1 MARRLPKS
9 SSSSTDGKVSLR
21 SSGHSKLI
29 SLQSTNAMVLPGT
42 PIPDVWNRLVP
53 SYQSKVL
60 GASVLHLLWAP
71 RYAEL
76 IREISLKRAMNR
88 CAGYLDSKELERASK
103 KLVSKG
109 ECSIRFGAEKRGH
122 GYSGERGDFCLVG
135 GVVRGNNLA
144 VFYRSL
150 EMIGGFAYDL
160 CLFYELEAALGRTFQ
175 TVTIYTTKAFI
186 FALKGNSNEK
196 LYPKLKEI
204 FRD

>member
-1 MARRLPKS
+1 MVRKLPKS
-9 SSSSTDGKVSLR
+9 SSSLTDGRVSPR
-21 SSGHSKLI
+21 SSGLSKHI

-53 SYQSKVL
+53 EYQSKVL
-60 GASVLHLLWAP
+60 GASVLHLLWEP
-71 RYAEL
+71 KYADEM
-76 IREISLKRAMNR
+76 IKISSKRVKNR
-88 CAGYLDSKELERASK
+88 CDGYLDLSELDRASK
-103 KLVSKG
+103 KLASKG
-109 ECSIRFGAEKRGH
+109 ECAIRFGAEKRGH

-135 GVVRGNNLA
+135 GVVRGSNLA

-160 CLFYELEAALGRTFQ
+160 CVFDALSLFLKREFQ
-175 TVTIYTTKAFI
+175 TVTIYTTKAFV

-204 FRD
+204 FRE